1 MPPLELNLLGG
12 FDVRLDGHALAG
24 FESDKARLLLA
35 YLAIESGRPHRRESL
50 VGLFWPE
57 SSERRARQ
65 SLNQALHNLRQVLG
79 PETCDACL
87 AASNQEVTFH
97 TSASVQV
104 DVARF
109 LDLCD
114 EVTAHTHSSTQL
126 SPAWTCRECVRR
138 LGQAIDLYRGD
149 LLSGFSLADADA
161 FEDWLRLMRERLNA
175 LAVGGLSE
183 LVQASLKRGDLDQAF
198 SYVER
203 LAAMDRFDEA
213 NLRQRLSI
221 LARKGRRAD
230 ALQVYLEYE
239 RWLADELG
247 TDPEAQTL
255 ALFELINHQYETFAA
270 FRQPP
275 NNLPSATA
283 RLVGRQE
290 ELEDLYWKLVDPDC
304 RLVTILGMGGSGKTR
319 LAMEAG
325 RSLLPAFPDGVF
337 WIELGILSSVHDLLA
352 IVAHILDV
360 KQTPF
365 LETLVQP
372 GMDQKLI
379 EDLRKK
385 ELLLILDGAEMVL
398 EGVTVLFNLLRQ
410 TASVKILV
418 TSRARLNLQSE
429 NLVFLEGL
437 PVPDEFTS
445 GWDRYA
451 AVQLFE
457 DAARR
462 IKPDFLVGGS
472 QAVAVF
478 DICRILKGMPLAIL
492 LAAAWTSALPAEQIL
507 SEIRSSL
514 DFLVVGW
521 QDIPSRQQS
530 LRAAFDYSWNLLWHE
545 EKTVLQRLAVF
556 RQPFTS
562 EQAAEVA
569 QASALNLKA
578 LLDFALLQHAD
589 NERFRIHDLVR
600 QFAQEKLNENPR
612 EIQEVHER
620 LVSYYLK
627 RLSIWGRELKRNQQ
641 MTVLK
646 EMALEIENARLAW
659 DWMSGQ
665 GYWAGLER
673 TLDGLCIFYEKR
685 GQAHSGETACA
696 AGLVEIE
703 WRGID
708 AGTLCLWA
716 RLTCWQAYF
725 RIQQGHQEQGLTG
738 LESVLQELGKEMWSE
753 QDVSRELALAWY
765 FKSCLLVRKDN
776 PVTLSCSIQSAE
788 IFEALDEDWYAA
800 RALVRA
806 GEALESMSRFA
817 EQLQVSER
825 ALKLQSPGGDP
836 ELVQYILYVLGCS
849 YLFTGQIEK
858 GSRIILE
865 SLDVFQ
871 NLDSKIE
878 IIRLSRQKAVSSF
891 WLGKFDEA
899 LPLIESI
906 LMIYQEMGMPVATID
921 RTAVIAVNWGLGR
934 FDDVNA
940 YTQKIPASN
949 PDFFTRLFIGS
960 IYLLQGKNGLARQEF
975 ALAMTE
981 SFPISDRRTFAWAQA
996 FTSIACY
1003 REGDGDL
1010 SRDCLYQAIQECQ
1023 VDTTMGAS
1031 ACLLAITYFL
1041 LERGEMQQAVETFT
1055 TAANFPAFGNSAWTR
1070 EFLGV
1075 RLEQLAQSLPEDVVE
1090 AARARGRAQKMHTA
1104 ALSWLDRIDMFFPPS
1119 QDGIG

>member
-65 SLNQALHNLRQVLG
+65 SLNQALYNLRQVLG

-87 AASNQEVTFH
+87 DASNQEVTFH
-97 TSASVQV
+97 PSASVQV

-114 EVTAHTHSSTQL
+114 EIAAHNHSSTQG
-126 SPAWTCRECVRR
+126 SPAWTCRECVRHV
-138 LGQAIDLYRGD
+138 GQAIDLYRGD
-149 LLSGFSLADADA
+149 LLSGFSLAEAEA
-161 FEDWLRLMRERLNA
+161 FEDWLRLARERLNA

-183 LVQASLKRGDLDQAF
+183 LVQASLKRGDLDRALV
-198 SYVER
+198 YVEH
-203 LAAMDRFDEA
+203 LAALDRFDEA

-230 ALQVYLEYE
+230 AIQVYLEYE
-239 RWLADELG
+239 RWLANELG

-255 ALFELINHQYETFAA
+255 ALFELINHQYEKFTAS
-270 FRQPP
+270 RQPP

-319 LAMEAG
+319 LAIEAG
-325 RSLLPAFPDGVF
+325 RRLFPAFSDGVF
-337 WIELGILSSVHDLLA
+337 WIELGVMSSVHDILA
-352 IVAHILDV
+352 IIAQTLDG
-360 KQTPF
+360 KQQPF
-365 LETLVQP
+365 MSSQDHP
-372 GMDQKLI
+372 GMENRLI
-379 EDLRKK
+379 EHLGQK

-398 EGVTVLFNLLRQ
+398 EGVTVLLDMLRQ
-410 TASVKILV
+410 DSRVKILV

-437 PVPDEFTS
+437 PVPAEFTS
-445 GWDRYA
+445 GWDQYA

-457 DAARR
+457 DAARK
-462 IKPDFLVGGS
+462 IKPDFSVGES
-472 QAVAVF
+472 QAVSVF

-492 LAAAWTSALPAEQIL
+492 LAAAWTSALSPEQIL
-507 SEIRSSL
+507 SEIRNSL
-514 DFLVVGW
+514 DFLVAGW

-530 LRAAFDYSWNLLWHE
+530 LRATFDYSWNLIWPE

-578 LLDFALLQHAD
+578 LLDFALLQHAE

-612 EIQEVHER
+612 EVQEVHER
-620 LVSYYLK
+620 LVRFYLT
-627 RLSIWGRELKRNQQ
+627 RLDDWGRELKRSRQ
-641 MTVLK
+641 MAVLK
-646 EMALEIENARLAW
+646 EMAFEIENARLAW

-665 GYWAGLER
+665 GDWAGLER
-673 TLDGLCIFYEKR
+673 TLDGLCIYYEKR
-685 GQAHSGETACA
+685 GQAHSGENACSV
-696 AGLVEIE
+696 GLVEIE
-703 WRGID
+703 GQGIN
-708 AGTLCLWA
+708 AKTLRLWA
-716 RLTCWQAYF
+716 RLACWQAYF
-725 RIQQGHQEQGLTG
+725 RILQGRQEQGLSR
-738 LESVLQELGKEMWSE
+738 LESVLQELEKEMWSE
-753 QDVSRELALAWY
+753 QDVCRELALTWY

-776 PVTLSCSIQSAE
+776 PVTLSCSIQSAD
-788 IFEALDEDWYAA
+788 IFENLAEDWYAA

-806 GEALESMSRFA
+806 AEALESLSRFA

-825 ALKLQSPGGDP
+825 ALKLQLPEGDP

-849 YLFTGQIEK
+849 YLFTGQVEK
-858 GSRIILE
+858 GSRIIQNSQE
-865 SLDVFQ
+865 VFQ
-871 NLDSKIE
+871 NPNTKID
-878 IIRLSRQKAVSSF
+878 IIRLTRQKAVSSI
-891 WLGKFDEA
+891 WLGKFAEA

-906 LMIYQEMGMPVATID
+906 LVMYQEMGIPVATID

-934 FDDVNA
+934 FDDVIA
-940 YTQKIPASN
+940 YTHKIPASN

-960 IYLLQGKNGLARQEF
+960 IYLLQGMNGLARHEL

-981 SFPISDRRTFAWAQA
+981 SFPVSDRRTFAWAQA
-996 FTSIACY
+996 FISIVYY
-1003 REGDGDL
+1003 REGDFTL
-1010 SRDCLYQAIQECQ
+1010 SLDCLYHAIQECQ
-1023 VDTTMGAS
+1023 VDTAIGAS
-1031 ACLLAITYFL
+1031 ACLLAISYFL
-1041 LERGEMQQAVETFT
+1041 LERGEIEQAVETFA
-1055 TAANFPAFGNSAWTR
+1055 TAGNFPAFGISAWTR

-1075 RLEQLAQSLPEDVVE
+1075 RLEQLAQSLPENVAE
-1090 AARARGRAQKMHTA
+1090 SARARGRAQETQAA
-1104 ALSWLDRIDMFFPPS
+1104 ALSWLDRIDRLIPPPQGRS
-1119 QDGIG
+1119 N